1 MIRCVPTVLAAMLAL
16 PVLGGCDPP
25 EPTSPSVGLTE
36 PFNPPMP
43 PNLGRAP
50 GTVEVDGLYSM
61 YITEPVHSLCAGP
74 DPFFA
79 FDSSKPKSDD
89 QPTMKTLLVCMISGP
104 LQGRT
109 IRLIGHADP
118 RGTAEHNDDLGL
130 RRAEKVK
137 SFLVANG
144 VDQARV
150 ETASMGAEGAEQAP
164 KDWGKDRRVQIQL
177 VP

>member
-1 MIRCVPTVLAAMLAL
+1 MIRRIPAVLAAVLAL
-16 PVLGGCDPP
+16 PVLGGCNTE
-25 EPTSPSVGLTE
+25 EPKSPTAGLTE

-43 PNLGRAP
+43 PDLGRAP

-61 YITEPVHSLCAGP
+61 YITESVRTLCSGP

-79 FDSSKPKSDD
+79 FDSSKPKGDD
-89 QPTMKTLLVCMISGP
+89 QPTMRTLLSCMITGP
-104 LQGRT
+104 LHGRT
-109 IRLIGHADP
+109 IRLIGHTDP
-118 RGTAEHNDDLGL
+118 RGTSEHNEDLGL
-130 RRAEKVK
+130 RRAQKVK
-137 SFLVANG
+137 NFLVTNG
-144 VDQARV
+144 IDQARV